1 MPSSRSL
8 RLMRGWGA
16 AAAATSAAALAHT
29 VAGGPGP
36 SPMLLLLC
44 MALSA
49 PVCMLLA
56 GLRRPGLGLIV
67 AVALSQS
74 LFHHLFA
81 ASGTLSASVDRTGHV
96 GHGAGHPGGAS
107 PPAGPDLVLV
117 PTGSAGAHHHGA
129 PAELLTAGA
138 ASSAQLPDWLMP
150 ALHVVAGV
158 VTIAVLH
165 GGEALVRRAVATLKV
180 RARDLV
186 RSVRAV
192 VIAPA
197 PRWRPRPQTD
207 PVVLRHLTV
216 VLGSLRY
223 RGPPRGLRIA

>member
-8 RLMRGWGA
+8 RLVRGWGVA
-16 AAAATSAAALAHT
+16 VAATSAAALAHT
-29 VAGGPGP
+29 VAGGPWP
-36 SPMLLLLC
+36 SPMLMLLC
-44 MALSA
+44 VALSA
-49 PVCMLLA
+49 PVSMLFA
-56 GLRRPGLGLIV
+56 GLRRPGLGLIA

-81 ASGTLSASVDRTGHV
+81 ASGTLSAAVDRTGH
-96 GHGAGHPGGAS
+96 AGHLGGGPQPS
-107 PPAGPDLVLV
+107 GPDLVLV
-117 PTGSAGAHHHGA
+117 SGGSAGAHHHGGT
-129 PAELLTAGA
+129 AELITAGA
-138 ASSAQLPDWLMP
+138 EASAQIPDWLMP
-150 ALHVVAGV
+150 ALHVLAGV

-165 GGEALVRRAVATLKV
+165 GGESLVRRAVATLLV

-186 RSVRAV
+186 RAVRAV
-192 VIAPA
+192 VLAPA
-197 PRWRPRPQTD
+197 PRWQPRPQAD